1 MIYYA
6 DSSFLVS
13 CYIVDANTAQA
24 KAYLTRTAV
33 PLVFTALHDLEI
45 HNALELGIFRGLLT
59 AAQAAAASAN
69 LHRDLHAGLLLR
81 EIVRWTPAFNRAA
94 VLSRQ
99 HSASLGTRSIDI
111 LHVAAAK
118 GMRASRFVTF
128 DSRQRALATAAGLQV
143 AP

>member
-24 KAYLTRTAV
+24 KNYLLHAAM

-45 HNALELGIFRGLLT
+45 RNAFELGIFRGQLT
-59 AAQAAAASAN
+59 AVQAAAATAN
-69 LHRDLHAGLLLR
+69 LERDLRNGLLQR
-81 EIVRWTPAFNRAA
+81 KIVRWTPAFNRAA
-94 VLSRQ
+94 ILSRQ
-99 HSASLGTRSIDI
+99 HSAALGTRSIDI
-111 LHVAAAK
+111 LHIAVAKA
-118 GMRASRFVTF
+118 MRATEFISF
-128 DSRQRALATAAGLQV
+128 DSRQRALATAAGLHV